1 MSLCGRKWGQ
11 IMYIGEYIHSID
23 TKGRVI
29 MPQKF
34 REQLGPV
41 FYITRG
47 IDGCLFVYDETEWK
61 AMYDKMKDLKLTSK
75 KAREFSRFLY
85 APAREVEVDKQ
96 GRVIIPQNLRE
107 YADIKKDVA
116 ITGVAS
122 RIEIWSKE
130 RYDQYNSEKEELFN
144 NMMDEFEELDI

>member
-1 MSLCGRKWGQ
+1 
-11 IMYIGEYIHSID
+11 MYIGEYIHSID
-23 TKGRVI
+23 SKGRVI

-34 REQLGPV
+34 RDQLGPS
-41 FYITRG
+41 FFITRG
-47 IDGCLFVYDETEWK
+47 IDGCLFVYDESEWQ

-96 GRVIIPQNLRE
+96 GRIIIPQNLRE
-107 YADIKKDVA
+107 YADIKKEVA

-130 RYDQYNSEKEELFN
+130 RYDQYNIEKEEIFN

>member
-1 MSLCGRKWGQ
+1 
-11 IMYIGEYIHSID
+11 MYIGEYIHSID

-47 IDGCLFVYDETEWK
+47 IDGCLFVYDENEWS
-61 AMYDKMKDLKLTSK
+61 AMYEKIKDLRLTSK

-96 GRVIIPQNLRE
+96 GRMIIPQNLRE
-107 YADIKKDVA
+107 YAGITKEVA

-130 RYDQYNSEKEELFN
+130 KYTEYNNEREAIFDD
-144 NMMDEFEELDI
+144 MMDEFEELDI

>member
-1 MSLCGRKWGQ
+1 
-11 IMYIGEYIHSID
+11 MYIGEYIHSID
-23 TKGRVI
+23 AKGRVI

-34 REQLGPV
+34 REQLSPT

-47 IDGCLFVYDETEWK
+47 IDGCLFVYDQSEWQ
-61 AMYDKMKDLKLTSK
+61 AMYDKMKNLKLTSK

-96 GRVIIPQNLRE
+96 GRIIIPQNLRD
-107 YADIKKDVA
+107 YANIKKDVA

-130 RYDQYNSEKEELFN
+130 RYDQYNNEKEEIFD

>member
-1 MSLCGRKWGQ
+1 
-11 IMYIGEYIHSID
+11 MYIGEYIHSID

>member
-1 MSLCGRKWGQ
+1 
-11 IMYIGEYIHSID
+11 MYIGEYIHSID
-23 TKGRVI
+23 AKGRVI

-34 REQLGPV
+34 REQLSQT

-47 IDGCLFVYDETEWK
+47 IDGCLFVYDETEWLL
-61 AMYDKMKDLKLTSK
+61 MYDKMKDLRLTSK

-96 GRVIIPQNLRE
+96 GRIVIPQNLRD

-122 RIEIWSKE
+122 RIEIWAKE
-130 RYDQYNSEKEELFN
+130 KYDQYNKEKEELFDE
-144 NMMDEFEELDI
+144 MMDEFEELDI

>member
-1 MSLCGRKWGQ
+1 
-11 IMYIGEYIHSID
+11 MYIGEYIHSID
-23 TKGRVI
+23 SKGRVI

-34 REQLGPV
+34 REQLSSS

-47 IDGCLFVYDETEWK
+47 IDGCLFVYDEDEWQ
-61 AMYDKMKDLKLTSK
+61 AMYAKMKDLRLTSK

-96 GRVIIPQNLRE
+96 GRIIIPQNLRD
-107 YADIKKDVA
+107 YAKITKEVA

-130 RYDQYNSEKEELFN
+130 IYDKYNQEREELFDD
-144 NMMDEFEELDI
+144 MMDEFEELDI

>member
-1 MSLCGRKWGQ
+1 
-11 IMYIGEYIHSID
+11 MYIGEYIHTID

-34 REQLGPV
+34 REQLSPT
-41 FYITRG
+41 FYITKG
-47 IDGCLFVYDETEWK
+47 IDGCLFVYDEQEWQR
-61 AMYDKMKDLKLTSK
+61 MYDKMKDLRLTSK

-96 GRVIIPQNLRE
+96 GRIIIPQNLRDYSGINKE
-107 YADIKKDVA
+107 VA

-122 RIEIWSKE
+122 RIEIWAKE
-130 RYDQYNSEKEELFN
+130 KYDQYLEEKEAVFDDML
-144 NMMDEFEELDI
+144 DEFEELDI

>member
-1 MSLCGRKWGQ
+1 
-11 IMYIGEYIHSID
+11 MYIGEYIHSID
-23 TKGRVI
+23 AKGRVI

-34 REQLGPV
+34 REQLSPI

-47 IDGCLFVYDETEWK
+47 IDGCLFVYDETEWQ
-61 AMYDKMKDLKLTSK
+61 AMYDKMKDLRLTSK

-96 GRVIIPQNLRE
+96 GRIIIPQNLRE
-107 YADIKKDVA
+107 YASITKDVA

-122 RIEIWSKE
+122 RIEIWAKE
-130 RYDQYNSEKEELFN
+130 KYDEYNKEKDEVFE

>member
-1 MSLCGRKWGQ
+1 
-11 IMYIGEYIHSID
+11 MYIGEYIHSID
-23 TKGRVI
+23 AKGRVI

-34 REQLGPV
+34 REQLSPT

-47 IDGCLFVYDETEWK
+47 IDGCLFVYDETEWQ
-61 AMYDKMKDLKLTSK
+61 AMYDKMKDLRLTSK

-96 GRVIIPQNLRE
+96 GRIIIPQNLRE
-107 YADIKKDVA
+107 YAEIKKDVA

-130 RYDQYNSEKEELFN
+130 RYDQYNKEKEEIFD